1 MQGLTT
7 LSCWRVVAPPRD
19 ETNAFARAYPMGR
32 VSHGLSTA
40 TEVKRKGR
48 PVNRLRLLALAA
60 FPILTHACDRGPGP
74 ADPAVDA
81 PLAAT
86 TEEVYTVGA
95 SVGEDWETF
104 GSIGAVAFSAA
115 GALSIF
121 DSQGYRVVVV
131 GADGAHLRTFGR
143 QGEGPG
149 EWRFPFAFTVLRDGR
164 TVVFDMPR
172 PGTFEIYDAEG
183 AFETGVTIDN
193 TRGVPGSLLLPLGD
207 GRLVST
213 GGPIFYP
220 VASDDESAAEED
232 HRRDIHIFSLAGDD
246 TRVLYRAWDLPP
258 TEIAETIENERGR
271 TEMTISRMRAYE
283 PGLHLAV
290 HMDGRLAVAD
300 STTYVVKLID
310 ADGNVTGTVG
320 RPIAPVAVTEEVREA
335 TKALRI
341 DALVPADIMG
351 RLSGAEAA
359 RMRETFME
367 QVETMIFADE
377 IPVIT
382 GMAVDGEGRF
392 WITRSP
398 AEVGGDP
405 LTDILTAEGDY
416 LGTLPA
422 DGPAIP
428 DAFGP
433 GGLMAY
439 IEADEM
445 GVQRVRVTR
454 LVALERREH

>member
-1 MQGLTT
+1 M
-7 LSCWRVVAPPRD
+7 
-19 ETNAFARAYPMGR
+19 
-32 VSHGLSTA
+32 
-40 TEVKRKGR
+40 K
-48 PVNRLRLLALAA
+48 RLRLLALAA
-60 FPILTHACDRGPGP
+60 VPTLTHACDRGPGP

-86 TEEVYTVGA
+86 TEDVYTVGA

-104 GSIGAVAFSAA
+104 GSIGAVAFNAA
-115 GALSIF
+115 GELSIF
-121 DSQGYRVVVV
+121 DSQGHRVVVV
-131 GADGAHLRTFGR
+131 GADGGHLRTFGR
-143 QGEGPG
+143 EGDGPG
-149 EWRFPFAFTVLRDGR
+149 ELQWPFAFTVLADGR
-164 TVVFDMPR
+164 AVIFDLGR

-193 TRGVPGSLLLPLGD
+193 TRGVPGSLLLPLPD

-213 GGPIFYP
+213 GGPVFYP
-220 VASDDESAAEED
+220 VASDDESGAEED

-258 TEIAETIENERGR
+258 PEVAETIENEQGR
-271 TEMTISRMRAYE
+271 TEMTINRMRAYE

-320 RPIAPVAVTEEVREA
+320 RPIAPVTVTEEVREA

-341 DALVPADIMG
+341 DASGVSGIM
-351 RLSGAEAA
+351 LQQMSSDEAA
-359 RMRETFME
+359 WMRETLMK
-367 QVETMIFADE
+367 QVENMIFADE

-382 GMAVDGEGRF
+382 GMAVDGEGQF

-416 LGTLPA
+416 LGTLPV

-428 DAFGP
+428 NAFGP
-433 GGLMAY
+433 DGLMAY
-439 IEADEM
+439 VEADEM

-454 LVALERREH
+454 LVALERPEQ